1 MKPEVLQNRYKVLSV
16 LGRGGMGVVYL
27 CEDLRLPGKRWA
39 LKEMLCSDPALAA
52 QARESFEQEAAMLS
66 ALPHRQLPE
75 LIDYFVDGDRQY
87 LVMEYVEGPELLHL
101 VQKDGPVSEADA
113 LRWGLEI
120 ALVLDYLHGQE
131 RPIIYRDLK
140 PMNVIVCDSGRHV
153 KLVDFGLAR
162 YYRPDK
168 RRDTHASGSAGYAPP
183 ELWEDLHQTDARSDV
198 YSLGATL
205 YFALTGKHP
214 SPNYGTNRIEQHR
227 RDLSPQMI
235 KIVNKCLE
243 PEPRDRYANTGALI
257 ADMRALLEVLE
268 PRATV
273 LRRRER
279 SSRQKQTPTWL
290 LGMLAAATVVVL
302 VGLFFLFAG
311 SMHPETPPPEL
322 HDAYEKFLA
331 DAALRQAGQALYDQ
345 GQYQQVLATLQGE
358 AARNPDE
365 AALGILLENARAQ
378 ASGKPVVRLPVLTS
392 LTGSAGRDGYQIL
405 HGVLLAQKQYNQE
418 HEDHKAVLDVYDDGS
433 QVDRALEQAQQ
444 VAGKT
449 DYAAGIGPFDSQRTL
464 ALAPFLNVAHLP
476 MVSPLASDPRVATSG
491 PYVFT
496 VADAHTSRIDVL
508 ADHVLAKNL
517 RKIAIMVDEESRLSS
532 SLAQEFQARFEAGGG
547 KVVLNQT
554 FNLADPDF
562 ARPIRAI
569 KSSGADCVFIADY
582 RATLVAAF
590 TRKLRLA
597 GSTVLVTCFVAP
609 HNPTLAG
616 LWTPEL
622 DGLVMSAA
630 FDPDSPLPE
639 VTKFS
644 AAFRKEFQAPGAPE
658 FKPGH
663 REAAAFDAFNVT
675 IQSVERGKGDRE
687 HIRSDLSTLFFQGVT
702 GSFSP
707 GHQDH
712 QRPVYLVEL
721 RNGRY
726 VRLATSK

>member
-1 MKPEVLQNRYKVLSV
+1 MLQQRYKILSV

-66 ALPHRQLPE
+66 TLRHRQLPE

-140 PMNVIVCDSGRHV
+140 PMNVIVCEGGRHV

-214 SPNYGTNRIEQHR
+214 SPNYGTNRIDQHR
-227 RDLSPQMI
+227 RDLSAATVA
-235 KIVNKCLE
+235 IVNRCLE
-243 PEPRDRYANTGALI
+243 PEPKDRYANTGDLI
-257 ADMRALLEVLE
+257 AAMRSALEVIE

-273 LRRRER
+273 LRRRDRRER
-279 SSRQKQTPTWL
+279 RRRQAPTWL
-290 LGMLAAATVVVL
+290 AGMLALATIAVL
-302 VGLFFLFAG
+302 SGLFLLMARMG
-311 SMHPETPPPEL
+311 QEKPPPEI
-322 HDAYEKFLA
+322 HDAYERFLTTS
-331 DAALRQAGQALYDQ
+331 ALREAGQALYDQ
-345 GQYQQVLATLQGE
+345 GQYDKVLQTLDSEATNHPE
-358 AARNPDE
+358 E
-365 AALGILLENARAQ
+365 AALGILLENARAH
-378 ASGKPVVRLPVLTS
+378 SGGRKVLRLPVLTS

-405 HGVLLAQKQYNQE
+405 HGLLLAQRHYNAA
-418 HEDHKAVLDVYDDGS
+418 HPDRPAVLDVLDDGS
-433 QVDRALEQAQQ
+433 LVDRGLEQAQQ
-444 VAGKT
+444 VSQQSE
-449 DYAAGIGPFDSQRTL
+449 YSAGIGPFDSQRTL
-464 ALAPFLNVAHLP
+464 ALAPFLNVANFP
-476 MVSPLASDPRVATSG
+476 MVSPLASDPRVASIG

-496 VADAHTSRIDVL
+496 VADTHKKRIEIL
-508 ADHVLAKNL
+508 AARSVQLGLKRA
-517 RKIAIMVDEESRLSS
+517 AVMVDEESRLSA
-532 SLAQEFQARFEAGGG
+532 SLAQEFQQQFEAQGG
-547 KVVLNQT
+547 KVVLNIT

-562 ARPIRAI
+562 SRQIRAI
-569 KSSGADCVFIADY
+569 KASQSDCIFLADY

-590 TRKLRLA
+590 TRKLRQA
-597 GSTVLVTCFVAP
+597 GLKTLVACHVAP
-609 HNPTLAG
+609 YNSTLAE

-622 DGLVMSAA
+622 DGLLMSTP
-630 FDPDSPLPE
+630 FDPDSPVPE
-639 VTKFS
+639 VSRFS
-644 AAFRKEFQAPGAPE
+644 SEFQKLFN

-663 REAAAFDAFNVT
+663 REAAAYDAFNVT
-675 IQSVERGKGDRE
+675 IQAVERSEGDRAR
-687 HIRSDLSTLFFQGVT
+687 IRADLATRTFQGVT

-707 GHQDH
+707 GHQDGR
-712 QRPVYLVEL
+712 RPVYLVEL
-721 RNGRY
+721 RQGAY
-726 VRLATSK
+726 LRLPSPE

>member
-1 MKPEVLQNRYKVLSV
+1 MRPQVLQNRYKVLSV

-27 CEDLRLPGKRWA
+27 CDDLRLPGKRWA

-66 ALPHRQLPE
+66 TLRHRQLPE

-227 RDLSPQMI
+227 RDLSPAVM
-235 KIVNKCLE
+235 KIVDKCLE
-243 PEPRDRYANTGALI
+243 PEPKDRYANTRALI
-257 ADMRALLEVLE
+257 KDMQAALEVIE

-279 SSRQKQTPTWL
+279 PDRARQSPPWL
-290 LGMLAAATVVVL
+290 MGLLFLATLAVL
-302 VGLFFLFAG
+302 VGLAFLLSRG
-311 SMHPETPPPEL
+311 MRPETPPPEL

-331 DAALRQAGQALYDQ
+331 NTALRQAAQTLYHQ
-345 GQYQQVLATLQGE
+345 GQYAQVVSTLQAE
-358 AARNPDE
+358 ATRNPDE

-378 ASGKPVVRLPVLTS
+378 ASGKPVIRLPVLTS

-405 HGVLLAQKQYNQE
+405 HGVLLAQRLYNAG
-418 HEDHKAVLDVYDDGS
+418 HADHQAVLDVFDDGS

-444 VAGKT
+444 VAGKP

-464 ALAPFLNVAHLP
+464 ALGQFLNVVRLP

-496 VADAHTSRIDVL
+496 VADAHTGRIHLL
-508 ADHVLAKNL
+508 ADHALEKGRRKAAVLG
-517 RKIAIMVDEESRLSS
+517 DEESRLSS
-532 SLAQEFQARFEAGGG
+532 SLAQEFQTRFEAGGG
-547 KVVLNQT
+547 KVVLSQF

-562 ARPIRAI
+562 SRQIRAI
-569 KSSGADCVFIADY
+569 KSSGADSVFIADY

-590 TRKLRLA
+590 TRKLRQA
-597 GSTVLVTCFVAP
+597 GSDILVTCFVAP
-609 HNPTLAG
+609 HNATLTG

-622 DGLVMSAA
+622 DGLVTAAA

-639 VTKFS
+639 VKDFTT
-644 AAFRKEFQAPGAPE
+644 AFEREFQT
-658 FKPGH
+658 FRPGH
-663 REAAAFDAFNVT
+663 REAAAYDAFNVT
-675 IQSVERGKGDRE
+675 IRSVEKNKGDRE
-687 HIRSDLSTLFFQGVT
+687 RIRADLATLFFEGVT

-707 GHQDH
+707 GHQDV
-712 QRPVYLVEL
+712 QRPVYLIEL
-721 RNGRY
+721 RQGQYR
-726 VRLATSK
+726 RLK

>member
-1 MKPEVLQNRYKVLSV
+1 MRAQVLQNRYKVLSV

-27 CEDLRLPGKRWA
+27 CEDLRLPGRRWA
-39 LKEMLCSDPALAA
+39 LKEMICSDPALAE

-66 ALPHRQLPE
+66 ALRHRQLPE

-101 VQKDGPVSEADA
+101 VQRDGPVSEADA

-140 PMNVIVCDSGRHV
+140 PMNVIVCDGGRHV

-205 YFALTGKHP
+205 YFSLTGKHP
-214 SPNYGTNRIEQHR
+214 SPNYGTNRVEQHR
-227 RDLSPQMI
+227 RDLSPAVV
-235 KIVNKCLE
+235 KIVNRCLE
-243 PEPRDRYANTGALI
+243 PEPRDRYPDTRALI
-257 ADMRALLEVLE
+257 ADMKAALEVIE

-279 SSRQKQTPTWL
+279 PSRNRPVPTWL
-290 LGMLAAATVVVL
+290 LGLLAVATLVVL
-302 VGLFFLFAG
+302 AGLFFLFAG
-311 SMHPETPPPEL
+311 GLRSEQPPPEL

-331 DAALRQAGQALYDQ
+331 NSALRQAAQTLYDQ
-345 GQYQQVLATLQGE
+345 GQYQQVVQALAPE
-358 AARNPDE
+358 AERHPDE

-378 ASGKPVVRLPVLTS
+378 SSGKPVIRLPVLTS

-405 HGVLLAQKQYNQE
+405 HGVLLAQLQYNAAHQ
-418 HEDHKAVLDVYDDGS
+418 DHKVVLDVFDDGS
-433 QVDRALEQAQQ
+433 QVDRGLEQAQK
-444 VAGKT
+444 VAEKP

-491 PYVFT
+491 PYIFT
-496 VADAHTSRIDVL
+496 IADAHTRRIDVL
-508 ADHVLAKNL
+508 ADHTLAQGL
-517 RKIAIMVDEESRLSS
+517 RKAAVLGDEESRLSS

-547 KVVLNQT
+547 QVVLNQT
-554 FNLADPDF
+554 YNLADPDF
-562 ARPIRAI
+562 SRQIRAI
-569 KSSGADCVFIADY
+569 KASGADCVFLADY

-590 TRKLRLA
+590 TRKLRQS
-597 GSTVLVTCFVAP
+597 GSSILVTCFVAP
-609 HNPTLAG
+609 YNATSLE

-622 DGLVMSAA
+622 DGLIMASA

-639 VTKFS
+639 VQKFS
-644 AAFRKEFQAPGAPE
+644 TAFGRQFRT
-658 FKPGH
+658 FRPGH

-675 IQSVERGKGDRE
+675 VQAVERDKGDRE
-687 HIRSDLSTLFFQGVT
+687 KIRADLATLFFQGVT
-702 GSFSP
+702 GSFAP
-707 GHQDH
+707 GHQDS

-721 RNGRY
+721 RQGKYR
-726 VRLATSK
+726 RLATPDQ